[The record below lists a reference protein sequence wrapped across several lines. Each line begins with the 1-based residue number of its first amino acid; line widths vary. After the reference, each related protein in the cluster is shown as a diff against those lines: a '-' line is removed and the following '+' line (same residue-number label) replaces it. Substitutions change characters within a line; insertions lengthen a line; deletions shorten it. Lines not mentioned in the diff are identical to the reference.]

1 MVAPTWVVYA
11 LLLAPAA
18 GAGQMA
24 VEGEY
29 GLRVTDIDGEIGVGW
44 LTSDSRE
51 GVLRV
56 FVGDSLIFES
66 DTPAQGRHH
75 VTFPR
80 PDRDVELRY
89 GAAGGVPLH
98 STVLYLGQEPPPPS
112 GELTDVDSLYV
123 VGDVHGEYD
132 RLRQLLHNAG
142 LVDSEARWSGGTRH
156 VVFLGDIFDR
166 GDDVTRTLW
175 FMYRLEREARAA
187 GGGAH
192 VVLGNHETMVFTSD
206 LRYVSPKEL
215 LVSTLHGVSY
225 AELFDIRGTVLGRW
239 LTGRP
244 GLMRID
250 GALLAHG
257 GVVPEIRPHSVPAVN
272 DSLRAFMGED
282 LFYRWADST
291 LALTTDPAT
300 AEAVKDQYDRVILMD
315 SASLARRTALIFDER
330 SILWYRGYV
339 QSDTLSPELGEA
351 LSNFGADVH
360 IVGHT
365 PVPGVSLRY
374 DGRLIAVDLEEPA
387 REMLLLTRDASGE
400 RRAFRATL
408 EGPPEP
414 L

>member
-1 MVAPTWVVYA
+1 MV
-11 LLLAPAA
+11 
-18 GAGQMA
+18 

-29 GLRVTDIDGEIGVGW
+29 GLRATDVDGEISVGW
-44 LTSDSRE
+44 LTADAQP

-56 FVGDSLIFES
+56 FAGDSLIFEAR
-66 DTPAQGRHH
+66 TPAEASHYA
-75 VTFPR
+75 VFPR
-80 PDRDVELRY
+80 PERDVEIRY
-89 GAAGGVPLH
+89 GATGDAELH
-98 STVLYLGQEPPPPS
+98 STMLYLGPEPPAAS
-112 GELTDVDSLYV
+112 GELTGVDSLYV

-142 LVDSEARWSGGTRH
+142 LVDGDAHWSGGTRH

-192 VVLGNHETMVFTSD
+192 VVLGNHETMIFTSD

-215 LVSTLHGVSY
+215 LVSTMHGVSY
-225 AELFDIRGTVLGRW
+225 AELFDIRESVLGRW

-244 GLMRID
+244 GLMKID

-257 GVVPEIRPHSVPAVN
+257 GVVPQIRPHSVLQVN
-272 DSLRAFMGED
+272 DSLRTFMGED

-291 LALTTDPAT
+291 LALATDSAS
-300 AEAVKDQYDRVILMD
+300 AEAVKDQYDRVIVMD
-315 SASLARRTALIFDER
+315 SAAVARRMALIFDER

-339 QSDTLSPELGEA
+339 QTDSLGPELRETLG
-351 LSNFGADVH
+351 SFDADLH

-365 PVPGVSLRY
+365 PVPSVSLSY
-374 DGRLIAVDLEEPA
+374 EGRLIAVDLEEPA